1 LAEVLLVELHT
12 RGQLTLDIP
21 TVTVLKRKSCK
32 STIKRYTTVGKKGST
47 SKQGPDAKEVAA
59 AAKRAMEKYH
69 LKAILARVTK
79 GTEELATVAM
89 GESMTGVPATA
100 DMHFRNGA
108 VAISYLGTV
117 LLKLVDE
124 GTVGLDDTIDRW
136 LPKAPASD
144 KVTLRMLAN
153 CTSGYHDF
161 VAVAGRP

>member
-1 LAEVLLVELHT
+1 
-12 RGQLTLDIP
+12 
-21 TVTVLKRKSCK
+21 
-32 STIKRYTTVGKKGST
+32 
-47 SKQGPDAKEVAA
+47 
-59 AAKRAMEKYH
+59 MEKYH
-69 LKAILARVTK
+69 LKAVLARVTK
-79 GTEELATVAM
+79 DTEELATVAM
-89 GESMTGVPATA
+89 GESMTGVPATEE
-100 DMHFRNGA
+100 MHFRNGA

-117 LLKLVDE
+117 LLQLVDE